1 MKLISILL
9 SLGFISTAN
18 AISAGGLFVEPAVT
32 YETGTTDV
40 NYPSPLS
47 NSSGEMKGLG
57 LGARLG
63 FHVSEVL
70 FLGVDARYSKPDF
83 KDSSVSY
90 DSESSAYNWGPVIGM
105 QMPIVG
111 LRIWGSYILGG
122 ELDPEKSGSFDV
134 KFTKGTGYR
143 VGAGFRIAAVSLNL
157 EYQQLNYDSATLQ
170 QLGPFS
176 STSEFDGVDLESQLW
191 IASVSFPLE
200 F

>member
-1 MKLISILL
+1 MNLVTVIL
-9 SLGFISTAN
+9 SLSFFSTAQ
-18 AISAGGLFVEPAVT
+18 AVSSAGLFVEPSVT
-32 YETGTTDV
+32 YENGTTDV

-47 NSSGEMKGLG
+47 NSTGEMSGLG

-63 FHVSEVL
+63 FHISEVL
-70 FLGVDARYSKPDF
+70 FVGLDARYSKPNF

-90 DSESSAYNWGPVIGM
+90 DAESTSTNWGPVIGM

-111 LRIWGSYILGG
+111 LRIWGAYVLNSD
-122 ELDPEKSGSFDV
+122 LDPEKNGSFDI
-134 KFTKGTGYR
+134 KFTEGKGYR
-143 VGAGFRIAAVSLNL
+143 VGAGFRLTAISLNL
-157 EYQQLNYDSATLQ
+157 EYQQIQYDSATLQ

-176 STSEFDGVDLESQLW
+176 SNNVFDNVDLDSQLW